1 MTVWEN
7 VAQGLVYRGIR
18 SRLRRRVAAD
28 TLERVGLSER
38 IEHLPSRLSGGER
51 QRVAIARALVGQPA
65 VVLADEPTGNLDSE
79 TSASIL
85 DLFVELNRQG
95 STFVV
100 ITHDRELAA
109 RLPRRFSIRDGR
121 LV

>member
-1 MTVWEN
+1 
-7 VAQGLVYRGIR
+7 
-18 SRLRRRVAAD
+18 
-28 TLERVGLSER
+28 
-38 IEHLPSRLSGGER
+38 
-51 QRVAIARALVGQPA
+51 VGQPA